1 MTKITSVFK
10 LSFAE
15 NPEMIK
21 IISGF
26 SAKLSLN
33 TEVILV
39 ILALFSPQ
47 PRSWSQFLIVIIE
60 YYIN

>member
-1 MTKITSVFK
+1 MLNTHS
-10 LSFAE
+10 
-15 NPEMIK
+15 

-33 TEVILV
+33 TEIILV

-47 PRSWSQFLIVIIE
+47 RLNRDPGRNF
-60 YYIN
+60 